1 LDLTKTTSKVSEIK
15 MIFKIDEKCLAF
27 LKGKLYRGSI
37 ISVVSEN
44 EIVLKIYPPFK
55 YEEEKIDGEIY
66 FTRTGRRFYVKAR
79 FIFINEVE
87 VIAKFISPI
96 LPDRRKDIRI
106 KSYPLSVKLVKGF
119 NEIKGEIVNISL
131 SGAKIKTD
139 YPLKK
144 GENYKIEIDFG
155 KEVFVGECGVVEV
168 YTDFEVYYGIS
179 FENISY
185 KNEEILEKFLKITEE
200 ENEIGSY
207 RISRKIYSD
216 ILGDISLGI
225 HKITGR
231 NCIIRE
237 IKKQLIRENFTKD
250 IDKIRFLS
258 HPNLIKINRVIKRDE
273 YFVIMEEVSGE
284 ILSSLIEKK
293 GVLSIYSAC
302 EIILQILEGI
312 NYLEKKGLK
321 PSFILPSGIFIDD
334 NGKIKMFDV
343 IFSSYVDIN
352 QLLKLNLKGSFIYSS
367 PFYQIEIPYYLSP
380 SLKKGEE
387 NLNTYFYSIGA
398 VFYKMLSGIL
408 PVRMNRNLPEGFMN
422 LILKLTSTEKLEI
435 EEVMEEIEFLMG
447 GSESQKEQGKIEV
460 GKREERKEYR
470 EKRSIKFKIP
480 DVKFLEIS
488 RKFFKNITG
497 EFKKFFMKYFYFKTG
512 ELFKPYK
519 KIILISTISILFFSL
534 IFYWVYSEFYAP
546 VLILQKPP
554 PVEVRVKNFNMKK
567 EKRKEQNREIT
578 VNIKVP
584 EFRIK
589 EEVNRENF
597 EELLLKYKFPVYS
610 IKDEKYISLKTVE
623 KILRCKNVKVGKDII
638 FFEYR
643 GKEVLINLRKNEI
656 NINGKIKKLEN
667 PVKTVLE
674 EKLISISTI
683 KKIL

>member
-1 LDLTKTTSKVSEIK
+1 MDLINDTPKVPEIK
-15 MIFKIDEKCLAF
+15 MIFKTDEKCLVF
-27 LKGKLYRGSI
+27 LKGKLYRGII

-55 YEEEKIDGEIY
+55 YKEKIDGEIY
-66 FTRTGRRFYVKAR
+66 FTRSGRRFYAKGQ

-87 VIAKFISPI
+87 VIAKVLSPI

-106 KSYPLSVKLVKGF
+106 KSCPLSVKLVKGF
-119 NEIKGEIVNISL
+119 NEINGEIIDISL

-144 GENYKIEIDFG
+144 RRNYKIEIDFG
-155 KEVFVGECGVVEV
+155 KEIFRGECVVAEV
-168 YTDFEVYYGIS
+168 YTGLEVSYGIS

-185 KNEEILEKFLKITEE
+185 KNEEILEKFLKIIEE
-200 ENEIGSY
+200 ENEIGFY

-216 ILGDISLGI
+216 ILGDISTGI
-225 HKITGR
+225 HKVTGR

-237 IKKQLIRENFTKD
+237 IKKQLIREDFTKYID
-250 IDKIRFLS
+250 IIRFLS
-258 HPNLIKINRVIKRDE
+258 HPNLTKINRIIKRDE

-293 GVLSIYSAC
+293 GVFSIHSAC
-302 EIILQILEGI
+302 EIILQILEGV
-312 NYLEKKGLK
+312 NYLEKMGLR
-321 PSFILPSGIFIDD
+321 PSFILPSGILIDD

-343 IFSSYVDIN
+343 IFSSYIDVN
-352 QLLKLNLKGSFIYSS
+352 KFLKLNLKGPSFYFSS
-367 PFYQIEIPYYLSP
+367 FYQIEIPYYLSP
-380 SLKKGEE
+380 SLKKGKE

-408 PVRMNRNLPEGFMN
+408 PVRMNRNLPEEIMN
-422 LILKLTSTEKLEI
+422 LILKLTSTEKMEI
-435 EEVMEEIEFLMG
+435 EEIMREVESLMSG
-447 GSESQKEQGKIEV
+447 GKSQEKDKKIEV
-460 GKREERKEYR
+460 GERERQEYR

-480 DVKFLEIS
+480 DIKEIS
-488 RKFFKNITG
+488 RKFFKNIIE
-497 EFKKFFMKYFYFKTG
+497 EFKKFFIKYFYFKKR

-519 KIILISTISILFFSL
+519 KIILISTISILFLSTV
-534 IFYWVYSEFYAP
+534 FYWIYSEFYAP

-554 PVEVRVKNFNMKK
+554 PFGVKNFNIKK
-567 EKRKEQNREIT
+567 DRRKEQNREIT

-597 EELLLKYKFPVYS
+597 EELLLKYKLPVYT
-610 IKDEKYISLKTVE
+610 IKDKKYISLRTME
-623 KILRCKNVKVGKDII
+623 KVLNCKNVKVGKEII
-638 FFEYR
+638 FFEYKD
-643 GKEVLINLRKNEI
+643 KEVLINLRKNEI
-656 NINGKIKKLEN
+656 NINGKIKKLKN
-667 PVKTVLE
+667 PVKTIFE
-674 EKLISISTI
+674 EKLISVSTI

>member
-1 LDLTKTTSKVSEIK
+1 MDLINDILKVSEIK
-15 MIFKIDEKCLAF
+15 MIFKIDEKCLVF
-27 LKGKLYRGSI
+27 LKGKMFRGII

-44 EIVLKIYPPFK
+44 EIVLKISPPFK
-55 YEEEKIDGEIY
+55 YKGGKIDGEIY
-66 FTRTGRRFYVKAR
+66 FTRSDRRFYAKGR

-87 VIAKFISPI
+87 VIAKVLSSI

-106 KSYPLSVKLVKGF
+106 KSCPLSVKLVKGF
-119 NEIKGEIVNISL
+119 NEINGEIIDISF

-144 GENYKIEIDFG
+144 GRNYKIEIDFG
-155 KEVFVGECGVVEV
+155 EEVFESECVVGEV
-168 YTDFEVYYGIS
+168 YTDFEVSYGIS

-185 KNEEILEKFLKITEE
+185 KNEETLEKFLKIIEE

-207 RISRKIYSD
+207 RTSRKIYSD
-216 ILGDISLGI
+216 ILGGISTGI
-225 HKITGR
+225 HKVTGR

-237 IKKQLIRENFTKD
+237 IKKQLIREDFTKD

-258 HPNLIKINRVIKRDE
+258 HPNLIKINRIIKRDE
-273 YFVIMEEVSGE
+273 YFVIMEEVKGE

-293 GVLSIYSAC
+293 GVFSIHSVC
-302 EIILQILEGI
+302 EIILQILEGV
-312 NYLEKKGLK
+312 NYLEKMRLR

-334 NGKIKMFDV
+334 NGEIKMFDV
-343 IFSSYVDIN
+343 IFSSYIDVN
-352 QLLKLNLKGSFIYSS
+352 QFLRLNLKGRPFYSS
-367 PFYQIEIPYYLSP
+367 SFYQIEIPYYLSP
-380 SLKKGEE
+380 LLKKGKE

-398 VFYKMLSGIL
+398 IFYKMLSGML
-408 PVRMNRNLPEGFMN
+408 PVRKNKNLPEGIMN

-435 EEVMEEIEFLMG
+435 EEIIREVESLMS
-447 GSESQKEQGKIEV
+447 GSESQEEDEKTEV
-460 GKREERKEYR
+460 GERKEYKER
-470 EKRSIKFKIP
+470 RKIKFKIP
-480 DVKFLEIS
+480 DIKFLEIS
-488 RKFFKNITG
+488 RKFFKNIIEG
-497 EFKKFFMKYFYFKTG
+497 FKKFFIKYSHFKTG

-519 KIILISTISILFFSL
+519 KIILISTISILFLST
-534 IFYWVYSEFYAP
+534 IFYWIYSEFYAP

-554 PVEVRVKNFNMKK
+554 PFEVRVKNNIKK
-567 EKRKEQNREIT
+567 EKRNEQNKKT
-578 VNIKVP
+578 VVNIKVP

-623 KILRCKNVKVGKDII
+623 KVLRCKNVKVGKDII

-643 GKEVLINLRKNEI
+643 DKEILINLRKNEI

-667 PVKTVLE
+667 PVKTILG
-674 EKLISISTI
+674 EKLISVSTI
-683 KKIL
+683 KLLL

>member
-1 LDLTKTTSKVSEIK
+1 
-15 MIFKIDEKCLAF
+15 MIFKTDEKCLVF
-27 LKGKLYRGSI
+27 LKGKLFRGVI

-44 EIVLKIYPPFK
+44 EIVLKIYPTFK
-55 YEEEKIDGEIY
+55 YEEEKVDGEIY
-66 FTRTGRRFYVKAR
+66 FTRSGRRFYVKAQ

-87 VIAKFISPI
+87 VIAKVLSPI

-106 KSYPLSVKLVKGF
+106 KLYPLSVKLVKGF
-119 NEIKGEIVNISL
+119 NEINGEIINISF

-155 KEVFVGECGVVEV
+155 KEVFRGECVVAEV

-185 KNEEILEKFLKITEE
+185 KNEEILEKFLKIIEE
-200 ENEIGSY
+200 ENEIGFY
-207 RISRKIYSD
+207 RIVRKIYSD
-216 ILGDISLGI
+216 ILGDISTGI
-225 HKITGR
+225 HKVSGR

-237 IKKQLIRENFTKD
+237 IKKQLIREDFTKY

-273 YFVIMEEVSGE
+273 YFVIMEEVKGE
-284 ILSSLIEKK
+284 ILSSLIENK
-293 GVLSIYSAC
+293 GVFSIYSAC

-312 NYLEKKGLK
+312 NYLEKMGLR

-380 SLKKGEE
+380 LLKKGKED
-387 NLNTYFYSIGA
+387 LNTYFYSIGA
-398 VFYKMLSGIL
+398 VFYKMLSGML

-422 LILKLTSTEKLEI
+422 LILKLTSAEKLEI
-435 EEVMEEIEFLMG
+435 EEIMEEVEFLMS
-447 GSESQKEQGKIEV
+447 GSESQGKD

-470 EKRSIKFKIP
+470 EKRSIRFKIP
-480 DVKFLEIS
+480 DVKLLEIS
-488 RKFFKNITG
+488 RKFFKNIIG
-497 EFKKFFMKYFYFKTG
+497 EFKKFFIKYFYFKKR

-519 KIILISTISILFFSL
+519 KIILISTISILFLST
-534 IFYWVYSEFYAP
+534 IFYWIYSEFYAP

-554 PVEVRVKNFNMKK
+554 PVEVKVKNFNVKK
-567 EKRKEQNREIT
+567 NRRKEQNKEIT

-589 EEVNRENF
+589 EEVNKENF
-597 EELLLKYKFPVYS
+597 EELLLKYKLPVYT
-610 IKDEKYISLKTVE
+610 IKDKKYISLRTME
-623 KILRCKNVKVGKDII
+623 KVLRFKNVKVGKDII
-638 FFEYR
+638 FFEYKD
-643 GKEVLINLRKNEI
+643 KEVLINLRKNEI

-667 PVKTVLE
+667 PVKTILE
-674 EKLISISTI
+674 EKLISVSTI
-683 KKIL
+683 KTIL

>member
-1 LDLTKTTSKVSEIK
+1 
-15 MIFKIDEKCLAF
+15 MIFKTDEKCLVF
-27 LKGKLYRGSI
+27 LKGKLFRGVI

-55 YEEEKIDGEIY
+55 YEEEKVDGEIY
-66 FTRTGRRFYVKAR
+66 FTRSARRFYAKAR

-87 VIAKFISPI
+87 VIVKVLSPI

-106 KSYPLSVKLVKGF
+106 KLYPLSVKLVKGF
-119 NEIKGEIVNISL
+119 NEINGEIINISF

-155 KEVFVGECGVVEV
+155 KEIFRGECVVAEV

-185 KNEEILEKFLKITEE
+185 KNEEILEKFLKIIEE
-200 ENEIGSY
+200 ENEIGFY
-207 RISRKIYSD
+207 RIVRKIYLD
-216 ILGDISLGI
+216 ILGDISTGI
-225 HKITGR
+225 HKVSGR

-237 IKKQLIRENFTKD
+237 IKKQLIREDFTKD

-258 HPNLIKINRVIKRDE
+258 HPNLTKINRIIKRDE
-273 YFVIMEEVSGE
+273 YFVIMEEVKGE
-284 ILSSLIEKK
+284 ILSSLIENK
-293 GVLSIYSAC
+293 GVFSIYSAC

-312 NYLEKKGLK
+312 NYLEKMGLR

-380 SLKKGEE
+380 LLKKGKED
-387 NLNTYFYSIGA
+387 LNTYFYSIGA
-398 VFYKMLSGIL
+398 VFYKMLSGML

-422 LILKLTSTEKLEI
+422 LILKLTSAEKLEI
-435 EEVMEEIEFLMG
+435 EEIMEEVEFLMS
-447 GSESQKEQGKIEV
+447 GSESQGKD

-470 EKRSIKFKIP
+470 EKRSIRFKIP
-480 DVKFLEIS
+480 DVKLLEIS
-488 RKFFKNITG
+488 RKFFKNIIG
-497 EFKKFFMKYFYFKTG
+497 EFKKFFIKYFYFKKR

-519 KIILISTISILFFSL
+519 KIILISTISILFLST
-534 IFYWVYSEFYAP
+534 IFYWIYSEFYAP

-554 PVEVRVKNFNMKK
+554 PVEVKVKNFNVKK
-567 EKRKEQNREIT
+567 NRRKEQNKEIT

-589 EEVNRENF
+589 EEVNKENF
-597 EELLLKYKFPVYS
+597 EELLLKYKLPVYT
-610 IKDEKYISLKTVE
+610 IKDKKYISLRTME
-623 KILRCKNVKVGKDII
+623 KVLRFKNVKVGKDII
-638 FFEYR
+638 FFEYKD
-643 GKEVLINLRKNEI
+643 KEVLINLRKNEI

-667 PVKTVLE
+667 PVKTILE
-674 EKLISISTI
+674 EKLISVSTI
-683 KKIL
+683 KTIL